1 MSKKSRTILYT
12 EWLYTEMDITAWTYG
27 TYHYTRNLV
36 FFFRIASRKGNK
48 KHTQELE
55 RKKNLFGVKKM

>member
-1 MSKKSRTILYT
+1 MFKKYCQILYT
-12 EWLYTEMDITAWTYG
+12 EWLYIEMDKTAGTYG
-27 TYHYTRNLV
+27 TYNYTRNLV
-36 FFFRIASRKGNK
+36 FFFRIANRKGNK